1 MTPPQA
7 TTVSNLINIF
17 KTRYRETGEEDKSL
31 FAKHVLYGKIMR
43 ERNLTGQTIAW
54 PIKYDDATGH
64 ARGETGLAYLV
75 GDLTNSNIGTQ
86 KYKQWNLN
94 LEVEYAAH
102 FFDNIAKLK
111 MSNDLGAYK
120 RNVESEM
127 ASVLKNFSRSVGH
140 ALYRDGTGVIGTVS
154 AITAFSS
161 QVATITL
168 TNRSD
173 TKFFMNKQKYNVIDH
188 TSLAAPRGGDY
199 ITSYLEVDA
208 IDRVKGTLLVRR
220 VGTNAVESTAVGNF
234 LSPITWYV
242 QGGVGRI
249 KGLGLICP
257 STAPTAG
264 DNTYGVDRSTDVQR
278 LSGWRFDDATS
289 NASQVS
295 LEDQIREMVVYMSS
309 NGAAS
314 ELWAMANPVQV
325 EKMLQRA
332 NGRLQYTEEGR
343 GDGEFKYGYK
353 YAVISTSSG
362 DVKVYS
368 DPDCPE
374 QRWWGMSNSSIK
386 LGTLGDE
393 PEVGIFDGGKNTMT
407 RQAIDGEEF
416 RARLLAQVLPD
427 DPSSICTGPLA

>member
-1 MTPPQA
+1 MTTPQA

-17 KTRYRETGEEDKSL
+17 KTRFRETGEEDKAL
-31 FAKHVLYGKIMR
+31 YAKHVLYGKIGR
-43 ERNLTGQTIAW
+43 VGNLTGETISW

-64 ARGETGLAYLV
+64 AKGAAGLAFLV
-75 GDLTNSNIGTQ
+75 GDLANSNIGTQ
-86 KYKQWNLN
+86 KYKKWALS
-94 LEVEYAAH
+94 LELEYAAH
-102 FFDNIAKLK
+102 FFDNVAKLK

-127 ASVLKNFSRSVGH
+127 ASVLKLFGRSVGH
-140 ALYRDGTGVIGTVS
+140 SLYRDGTGIVGTVA

-173 TKFFMNKQKYNVIDH
+173 TKFFMNSQKYNVIDH

-199 ITSYLEVDA
+199 ITSYLEVNA
-208 IDRVKGTLLVRR
+208 IDRVKGTLVVTR

-234 LSPITWYV
+234 LAKIGDYV
-242 QGGVGRI
+242 QGGTGRI

-278 LSGWRFDDATS
+278 LAGWRFDDATT

-295 LEDQIREMVVYMSS
+295 LEDQIREMVVYMAS
-309 NGAAS
+309 NGAAT

-332 NGRLQYTEEGR
+332 NGRLVYSTEDR

-353 YAVISTSSG
+353 YATITTSSG
-362 DVKVYS
+362 DVKVYA

-374 QRWWGMSNSSIK
+374 TRWWGLNDGAIK

-393 PEVGIFDGGKNTMT
+393 PEVGIFAGGANTMT
-407 RQAIDGEEF
+407 RQAVDGEEF

-427 DPSSICTGPLA
+427 DPGSICTGPLA